1 MTRLLA
7 LMVGAVLAASIATQ
21 AQAELIR
28 LRYGESYS
36 TLRSIFSLPIIV
48 AEREGFF
55 RREGLDFQIIV
66 PQPGGSD
73 KMIESLHDG
82 TFDITHVPTPYLI
95 RRALAGSDAVAIAGE
110 FNNAIY
116 SLIAKPGIK
125 NFADLKGKRIG
136 FADKDGTITLSMR
149 KLLAL
154 HGLKEGDYDV
164 KLVEGTPSRFN
175 CLKQGD
181 CDAVP
186 LGQPHDVAAQAEGF
200 TLLGRSTEAMPTIL
214 YTVTAVRRSWADAN
228 KETVVRYVRAL
239 RAAFQFVR
247 DPGKRDAVAAI
258 VAESNGMSRTTAEA
272 VLAMFFEPERGVLP
286 REGEIDMAGLANV
299 IAIMAERGEISAP
312 LPAPEKFVDRQY
324 LQAAGVK

>member
-1 MTRLLA
+1 MKRWL
-7 LMVGAVLAASIATQ
+7 VAVCAVVLATQ
-21 AQAELIR
+21 AQAEPIK

-48 AEREGFF
+48 AERQGFF

-73 KMIESLHDG
+73 NMIKALHEG

-95 RRALAGSDAVAIAGE
+95 RRVLAGSDAVVIAAE

-125 NFADLKGKRIG
+125 SFADLKGKRIG

-154 HGLKEGDYDV
+154 HGLKDGDYTAI
-164 KLVEGTPSRFN
+164 LVEGTPSRFA
-175 CLKQGD
+175 CLKQGE

-186 LGQPHDVAAQAEGF
+186 LGQPHDVAAEAEGF
-200 TLLGRSTEAMPTIL
+200 TLLGRSTEAMPAIL
-214 YTVTAVRRSWADAN
+214 YTVTAVRRSWAEAN
-228 KETVVRYVRAL
+228 KETVIRYLRAL
-239 RAAFQFVR
+239 RAAFKFIR
-247 DPGKRDAVAAI
+247 DPAKRGEVVDI
-258 VAESNGMSRTTAEA
+258 VAESNGISKANASA
-272 VLAMFFEPERGVLP
+272 VLALFFEPERGVLP
-286 REGEIDMAGLANV
+286 LEGEIDMTNLANL
-299 IAIMAERGEISAP
+299 IALMAERGEIAGP
-312 LPAPEKFVDRQY
+312 LPAAEQFVERKY
-324 LQAAGVK
+324 LHAAGVK